1 MKKAILV
8 FGFIIG
14 VISLMTIRL
23 FEKELFYD
31 PLLEFYEGD
40 FQDKTFPDLGFW
52 KYSINLAFRYLLNTL
67 VSLFLVW
74 IAFNNKM
81 YIKFSILLFLILFLT
96 GMLLFWIVENEITSE
111 HYMRLFYIR
120 RFIIQPIPVILL
132 LPAFYFQNLNKRER
146 NKTY

>member
-1 MKKAILV
+1 MNKAILV

-14 VISLMTIRL
+14 IISLMAIRL
-23 FEKELFYD
+23 FEKQLFFD
-31 PLLEFYEGD
+31 PLLEFYKGD
-40 FQDKTFPDLGFW
+40 FPDKTFPDLGFW

-67 VSLFLVW
+67 VSLFLIW
-74 IAFNNKM
+74 IAFKNKM
-81 YIKFSILLFLILFLT
+81 YIKFSILLFSILLLT

-120 RFIIQPIPVILL
+120 RFLIQPIPIILL
-132 LPAFYFQNLNKRER
+132 LPAFYFQHLNKREK